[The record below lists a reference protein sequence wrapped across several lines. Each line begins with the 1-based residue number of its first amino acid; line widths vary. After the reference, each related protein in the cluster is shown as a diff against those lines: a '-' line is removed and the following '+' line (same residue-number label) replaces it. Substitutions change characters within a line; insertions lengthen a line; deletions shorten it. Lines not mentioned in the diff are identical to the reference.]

1 MPIALPRLLSKLQS
15 IITIDTANNNL
26 IVANSIVFSDGTKQ
40 TTAGVA
46 VDAYARTTANGANG
60 LASGAYAQANTAT
73 GIAQAAFNSAN
84 NVAPQVQPAFDK
96 ANSANVL
103 AQAAYDSSNA
113 VNQYA
118 TSAYGVANTNA
129 TNITLVNQYA
139 VSGYN
144 QANTATGIAQAAFNS
159 ANNVAPQVQPAFDK
173 ANAANSLAQSAYDSS
188 NAVNQYSASAYGTA
202 NTNATNITL
211 VNQYAASGY
220 ALANTNATNITL
232 VNQFTQSAYNAA
244 NAAGS
249 SAYVQSAFDKANSA
263 NSLAQSAYNA
273 ANTALSG
280 NTIQYL
286 TVSKQT
292 YTATAGQTSFAVT
305 YTPGLVTLVINGS
318 TTDSS
323 EYTATNGSAIVLNN
337 AASLNDIV
345 DITGFV
351 SANTISSAFTGPQG
365 NTGPAGPEF
374 TGNTAYRLITTNTQN
389 AISTSTGALI
399 VYGGAGISG
408 NVYSNK
414 IYTDGIFYSANGLPF
429 QMGSPD
435 LTDNWARQQANTN
448 NLAIVAVNQYAAAAY
463 NQANVT
469 IGVDA
474 TQNSA
479 ISIIQ
484 SVDLTQ
490 NTNITAVNNFA
501 QSAYN
506 TANTKFNSS
515 GGNITGSV
523 TISGNNDL
531 TVTGNLYLTGTQFV
545 SNTQSFVTQDPLL
558 VLGLGNYTSDAVD
571 IGFASHYND
580 GSNAHTG
587 LIRDYGTKEYYFF
600 KGYTPELDT
609 NNNININD
617 VSFSTANVN
626 AGYFRGNVISRGY
639 DILDF
644 AQAAYNSANN
654 VAPQVQPAFDKAN
667 TASANTIIIQG
678 VDLTQNTN
686 ITTANNAAWA
696 AYAAGNTNAT
706 DITLVNQ
713 FAQSAYNAANAAG
726 SSSYVQAAFDKANTA
741 LANTTGTFAGSLTT
755 TGNVRVTSTQAATST
770 TTGAL
775 TVSGGV
781 GVTGNIYAGNIYTN
795 GALISNSAA
804 LTVYKYVATA
814 GQTTFSGT
822 DVNSLTLSYVA
833 SAIFVTL
840 NGVVLNNTLEYTA
853 TNGTSVVLGTA
864 AELDDELNIYSFGAF
879 QIADTYTITQA
890 DSKFLTQANAI
901 TDYVSTA
908 NGTAINQFAAGAYTT
923 ANTAQTTATGANGL
937 AAGAFDTANGANGLA
952 SGAFNKANNAVAQTG
967 GSITGSL
974 SVSQNLIVSGNLTI
988 LGNSTSIGVST
999 LEVSDPLI
1007 VLGIGNYTTDIV
1019 DIGFAG
1025 HYNDG
1030 ANAHTGLMRDFGTK
1044 EYYFFKDYTPELG
1057 SNNNI
1062 NIAHPSFATTNV
1074 YASFFKGN
1082 VISQGYELFS
1092 YSSAAFAKANTA
1104 YTNAVNGSNT
1114 SVQFSSVGVG
1124 TAASGTYGEIRA
1136 INNITGYY
1144 SSDKKYK
1151 ENVINIPDA
1160 LNKVDAIG
1168 GKMFDWTDSYIQEHG
1183 GEDGYFVQKRDFG
1196 VIAQDVQAVFPEAV
1210 RTREDGSLA
1219 VDYSK
1224 LSALAFAAII
1234 ELKKEI
1240 EQLKNNK

>member
-1 MPIALPRLLSKLQS
+1 MSLTRIPSSL
-15 IITIDTANNNL
+15 
-26 IVANSIVFSDGTKQ
+26 VANTFTSNTVLFANALGYLSNSSSLQYFSGNNTIAVGAVV
-40 TTAGVA
+40 AGGIDVINYTQA
-46 VDAYARTTANGANG
+46 AFNAANAAGSSAYVQ
-60 LASGAYAQANTAT
+60 SAYDQANTAT

-84 NVAPQVQPAFDK
+84 NVAPQVQPAFNK

-188 NAVNQYSASAYGTA
+188 NAVNQYA
-202 NTNATNITL
+202 
-211 VNQYAASGY
+211 V
-220 ALANTNATNITL
+220 
-232 VNQFTQSAYNAA
+232 
-244 NAAGS
+244 
-249 SAYVQSAFDKANSA
+249 
-263 NSLAQSAYNA
+263 SAYNA
-273 ANTALSG
+273 ANT
-280 NTIQYL
+280 N
-286 TVSKQT
+286 
-292 YTATAGQTSFAVT
+292 
-305 YTPGLVTLVINGS
+305 N
-318 TTDSS
+318 
-323 EYTATNGSAIVLNN
+323 SAI
-337 AASLNDIV
+337 I
-345 DITGFV
+345 
-351 SANTISSAFTGPQG
+351 
-365 NTGPAGPEF
+365 
-374 TGNTAYRLITTNTQN
+374 
-389 AISTSTGALI
+389 
-399 VYGGAGISG
+399 
-408 NVYSNK
+408 
-414 IYTDGIFYSANGLPF
+414 
-429 QMGSPD
+429 
-435 LTDNWARQQANTN
+435 
-448 NLAIVAVNQYAAAAY
+448 AVNQYAASAY
-463 NQANVT
+463 YNGNLNTTNITSVNQYAVSAFNTANSASSNTIYHSGVNVT
-469 IGVDA
+469 QNTNITYATAIAGYAWDTANIAIQRLDNGTGVQA
-474 TQNSA
+474 TQNTRIDGLEGA
-479 ISIIQ
+479 N
-484 SVDLTQ
+484 LTQ
-490 NTNITAVNNFA
+490 NTNITTANNAAWAAYAAGNTNATNITAVNNFA

-545 SNTQSFVTQDPLL
+545 SNTQSFATQDPLL

-626 AGYFRGNVISRGY
+626 AGYFRGNIISNGY
-639 DILDF
+639 NVLDF

-706 DITLVNQ
+706 NITLVNQ

-741 LANTTGTFAGSLTT
+741 LANTTGTFSGDLTT
-755 TGNVRVTSTQAATST
+755 TGNVRVTSTQTSTST

-795 GALISNSAA
+795 GALINNSAA

-937 AAGAFDTANGANGLA
+937 AAGAYNTANGANGFAEGAFNTANGANGLA

-974 SVSQNLIVSGNLTI
+974 SVSQDLTVTGNLTV

-1074 YASFFKGN
+1074 YASFFKGD
-1082 VISQGYELFS
+1082 VISQGYNLFN
-1092 YSSAAFAKANTA
+1092 YTSAAFTQANTA

-1114 SVQFSSVGVG
+1114 SVQFASVGVG